1 MMDTGMANI
10 EIIDKRF
17 KSCVLPNA
25 PLDILG
31 EGFRWLEGPVWFADH
46 QCLLVSDIPNNRIMR
61 WTESG
66 GVSVFREPSHFA
78 NGHTRDREG
87 RLIGCSHRDR
97 SIVRTELDGRITV
110 LVDRYQGKRL
120 NSPNDIVVK
129 SDGTIWFSDPT
140 FGIARDYE
148 GGKQAS
154 ELPPTLYRFDPRD
167 GSLSVVADDFNG
179 PNGLCF
185 SPDES
190 LLYVAESGTPF
201 AQDPQQYIR
210 VFDVADDG
218 ARLSNARVFHKV
230 SPGMADGLLRRGRQC
245 LEQRRRWRALYRPIR
260 CVAGQAQGAL
270 RRLQPDLR
278 RPRLQ
283 PLVHLRLANVVRA
296 IREPA
301 RRRTSVSAR
310 VSRLLRVGRNVADL
324 QRAQSFYCDALG
336 FTPVDEHDATP
347 AWARLPGVCEFA
359 PRCLRLRLGEQEIEL
374 TAFDVPGA
382 PYPAESVASDLW
394 FQHCAVVVDDIQAA
408 YSRLLRHGG
417 ATAITRGGPQTLPL
431 SSGGVSAF
439 KFRDPDGHPLEL
451 LAFPPGSGDPAWQQ
465 RANGPTLGIDHSA
478 ISVADADRSIAFY
491 VGLLGL
497 AQTTRQTNRDS
508 QQEKLDA
515 LVDDDVE
522 VVALRPADVA
532 TPHIELLAYRSRR
545 WRALPR
551 MDLRD
556 IAADRLILRV
566 GDLSALLGKL
576 FNANV
581 ETISAGTTGST
592 DRSRSALL
600 RDPDGHMLVLVE

>member
-1 MMDTGMANI
+1 MDTGMANI

-46 QCLLVSDIPNNRIMR
+46 HCLLVSDIPNNRIMR

-140 FGIARDYE
+140 FGITRDYE

-218 ARLSNARVFHKV
+218 AKLSNARVFHKV
-230 SPGMADGLLRRGRQC
+230 SPGMADGF
-245 LEQRRRWRALYRPIR
+245 R
-260 CVAGQAQGAL
+260 CDEDG
-270 RRLQPDLR
+270 
-278 RPRLQ
+278 
-283 PLVHLRLANVVRA
+283 NV
-296 IREPA
+296 
-301 RRRTSVSAR
+301 
-310 VSRLLRVGRNVADL
+310 
-324 QRAQSFYCDALG
+324 
-336 FTPVDEHDATP
+336 
-347 AWARLPGVCEFA
+347 W
-359 PRCLRLRLGEQEIEL
+359 
-374 TAFDVPGA
+374 
-382 PYPAESVASDLW
+382 
-394 FQHCAVVVDDIQAA
+394 
-408 YSRLLRHGG
+408 
-417 ATAITRGGPQTLPL
+417 
-431 SSGGVSAF
+431 SS
-439 KFRDPDGHPLEL
+439 
-451 LAFPPGSGDPAWQQ
+451 
-465 RANGPTLGIDHSA
+465 
-478 ISVADADRSIAFY
+478 
-491 VGLLGL
+491 
-497 AQTTRQTNRDS
+497 
-508 QQEKLDA
+508 
-515 LVDDDVE
+515 
-522 VVALRPADVA
+522 
-532 TPHIELLAYRSRR
+532 
-545 WRALPR
+545 
-551 MDLRD
+551 
-556 IAADRLILRV
+556 AADGVHCIDPS
-566 GDLSALLGKL
+566 GALLGKL
-576 FNANV
+576 KVPFVVSNLTFGGRDYSRLFICGSQTLFAQYVNRRGV
-581 ETISAGTTGST
+581 E
-592 DRSRSALL
+592 R
-600 RDPDGHMLVLVE
+600 P